1 MGGIQAVLGQCSGTS
16 SASVSIAFGHTS
28 WPHASRRDIVVF
40 ATGFNGLISHSHDK
54 YFGSGFAPET
64 CECVQEEHDPN
75 SRAAG
80 LRHWQGFEELGVG
93 VLKVNNGAVSI
104 SVGMVLVVCQFGHI
118 VVPHTI
124 VGSTTC
130 PRVVPTQ
137 LQDHE
142 SAVVPLGTFGM
153 TRAHLPY
160 AVLVGGGQVVDE
172 DVLLFVVELVEPV
185 GSLDEYSAIIFGM
198 GGTY

>member
-1 MGGIQAVLGQCSGTS
+1 MSLGEEADINVETGTYSQRPIFVFTGHMHSEFGQVLGEMHVRAPFT
-16 SASVSIAFGHTS
+16 
-28 WPHASRRDIVVF
+28 VVDLQLHL
-40 ATGFNGLISHSHDK
+40 AD
-54 YFGSGFAPET
+54 
-64 CECVQEEHDPN
+64 CEG
-75 SRAAG
+75 AAG
-80 LRHWQGFEELGVG
+80 DNVG
-93 VLKVNNGAVSI
+93 SVKVNNGAVSI

-118 VVPHTI
+118 VVPHTM

-172 DVLLFVVELVEPV
+172 DVLFFVVELVEPV
-185 GSLDEYSAIIFGM
+185 RSSVVVL
-198 GGTY
+198 